1 MFFKAITNFAINIGI
16 LYSSNKRKLV
26 YGHSYSP
33 YSYWFLVIPFFASL
47 TKLMLSQKRSAYSNM
62 NSFYGSISLDS
73 GKYGWRKKK
82 LR

>member
-1 MFFKAITNFAINIGI
+1 MFFRAITYLAINIGI

-33 YSYWFLVIPFFASL
+33 YYSYWFLVVPFFASP

-73 GKYGWRKKK
+73 GKYGWHKKN
-82 LR
+82 

>member
-1 MFFKAITNFAINIGI
+1 MFFKAITYLAINIGI

-26 YGHSYSP
+26 YGDSYSP
-33 YSYWFLVIPFFASL
+33 YSYWFFASP